1 MVPLYV
7 PGATDE
13 RAVTVAVVAN
23 ALAEDDP
30 TAIVGGANVMLI
42 PLWPG
47 TDPDRSIIPAN
58 RLVGVALT
66 RQDAPT
72 ASPAL
77 MVKAVGAATSVNGA
91 VPTLT

>member
-1 MVPLYV
+1 LYV

-23 ALAEDDP
+23 APPEEEP

-47 TDPDRSIIPAN
+47 TDPDKFIVPAN
-58 RLVGVALT
+58 RLVGLALT
-66 RQDAPT
+66 RQDEPT

-77 MVKAVGAATSVNGA
+77 MVKAVGVAASVNGA